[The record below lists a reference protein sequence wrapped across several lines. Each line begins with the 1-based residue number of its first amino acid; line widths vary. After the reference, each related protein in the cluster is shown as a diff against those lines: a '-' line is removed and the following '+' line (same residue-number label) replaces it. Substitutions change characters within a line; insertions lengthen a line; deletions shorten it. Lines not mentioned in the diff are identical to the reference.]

1 MSEIVQFDKYR
12 HVRAAPPLV
21 FVDMLQHEIDPEPGF
36 GEAEFGAVLA
46 RCRLLLAEA
55 RSRHWPVAF
64 VRPAILSVPGFPT
77 TGSRWIDGFE
87 PRRCDMVF
95 ERSGASCYTS
105 GEFGRA
111 MDAAGRVYVVAGF
124 AADSACLATLMEAP
138 ANNHFAGL
146 VRDGSATRPFPDLDA
161 AQSHDAVAA
170 VASRYATLVTA
181 EHWIDVAVGT
191 TIGAARA

>member
-1 MSEIVQFDKYR
+1 MSEIVEFNKYR
-12 HVRAAPPLV
+12 SVRAAPPLV
-21 FVDMLQHEIDPEPGF
+21 FVDMLRHELDPETGF
-36 GEAEFGAVLA
+36 SEAEFGPVLA

-64 VRPAILSVPGFPT
+64 VRSAARSAPGFPSS
-77 TGSRWIDGFE
+77 GSRWIDGFE

-95 ERSGASCYTS
+95 DRTGNSCYSS

-124 AADSACLATLMEAP
+124 SADKTCLATLMEAP
-138 ANNHFAGL
+138 DNNHFAGL
-146 VRDGSATRPFPDLDA
+146 VQDATATRPLPGQDA
-161 AQSHDAVAA
+161 AESHRAVIA
-170 VASRYATLVTA
+170 VSSRYATILTA